1 MTAVL
6 LKSRMVNI
14 AICGL
19 KKRRREFTII
29 PTIEV
34 VVPHDIQGFA
44 IETRFLNYSLGI
56 FFIR

>member
-6 LKSRMVNI
+6 VRSKVVNV

-34 VVPHDIQGFA
+34 VVPHDIEGFSV
-44 IETRFLNYSLGI
+44 EVRFLNYSLGI
-56 FFIR
+56 FFIK